1 MRAFIIR
8 PFGTKQGI
16 DFDQVAAT
24 LIDPALRALGVTG
37 RDTIEILK
45 QGNIRIDMFQRLL
58 TADLVVADLS
68 IHNANVFYELGI
80 RHALRGRRTF
90 LLRSDQDAYP
100 FDLQT
105 DRYLTYRKDDP
116 AASLAALTESL
127 RQTLASEDQDS
138 PVFRSLPDLEE
149 QDRSRFLA
157 VPRGF
162 REEVE
167 QALANHRAGD
177 LGLLA
182 AEAEA
187 GFEWESEGLRIVGR
201 AQFDLKASR
210 GARATWEKIRQVE
223 EHDLEANTLLATIY
237 QRLGDLTRS
246 DQAIR
251 RVLARQGLTPGARAE
266 ANALLARN
274 AKARWRADWDGGP
287 EEPVPA
293 RQEKAL
299 RSPFLEQSY
308 EAYGGGFAAD
318 LNHFYS
324 GLNAL
329 AMLTVQ
335 CELARA
341 LPAAWRERFE
351 MESEAEPDLARRQEQ
366 AQKLAAAVELSLA
379 AAQARLRHEE
389 RKDIWVE
396 IAIAD
401 HRCLTSKRPPRVA
414 DAYRKALAGVPDF
427 AAGAVR
433 DQLCLYQ
440 RLEILAAN
448 VQAALA
454 AVAAMTA
461 TGAPRPCG
469 EPAAPPPR
477 ASRILLFTGHMIDA
491 PGRERP
497 RFPPDREAVA
507 RQAIRRAVESE
518 LQRPGGVAGGIAGG
532 ASGGDI
538 LFHEICAELGIPS
551 QLFLALP
558 KSEFMAES
566 VLPAGGDWRERFDRL
581 FDRLPR
587 RVLAESQELPAWLA
601 ERTGY
606 GIWQRNNL
614 WMLYNALSQGEDV
627 TLIALWNG
635 EQGDGPGGTGDLVE
649 RARQRHAETA
659 ILDTRALFGIPEAGG
674 GPPPS

>member
-8 PFGTKQGI
+8 PFGLKQGI
-16 DFDQVAAT
+16 DFDRVARA
-24 LIDPALRALGVTG
+24 LIDPALAALGVTG

-80 RHALRGRRTF
+80 RHALRCGRTF
-90 LLRSDQDAYP
+90 LLRSEQDAYP

-105 DRYLTYRKDDP
+105 DRYFTYQRDDP
-116 AASLAALTESL
+116 AASLAALTEAL

-162 REEVE
+162 REEVV
-167 QALANHRAGD
+167 LASASKRAGD

-182 AEAEA
+182 AEAE

-201 AQFDLKASR
+201 AQFYLEANR
-210 GARATWEKIRQVE
+210 GARATWEKIRQLQE
-223 EHDLEANTLLATIY
+223 DDLEANLALVTVY

-246 DQAIR
+246 DQAVQ
-251 RVLARQGLTPGARAE
+251 RVRARKGLIPSDRVE

-274 AKARWRADWDGGP
+274 AKARWKADWGGGQAD
-287 EEPVPA
+287 PVEI
-293 RQEKAL
+293 RREQAL
-299 RSPFLEQSY
+299 RSPFLEESC
-308 EAYGGGFAAD
+308 EAYGSAFATD

-341 LPAAWRERFE
+341 LPAVWGERFDQ
-351 MESEAEPDLARRQEQ
+351 ESEAAAELGRRQERRE
-366 AQKLAAAVELSLA
+366 KLATAVEFSVA
-379 AAQARLRHEE
+379 AARERLRHEE
-389 RKDIWVE
+389 KKDIWVE
-396 IAIAD
+396 ISAAD
-401 HRCLTSKRPPRVA
+401 LSCLTSQRPPRVA
-414 DAYRKALAGVPDF
+414 DAYRKALAGAPDF
-427 AAGAVR
+427 AIGAAR

-440 RLEILAAN
+440 RLEILAGN

-454 AVAAMTA
+454 AAGPPQA
-461 TGAPRPCG
+461 CG
-469 EPAAPPPR
+469 EPPAPAPR
-477 ASRILLFTGHMIDA
+477 TSRTLLFTGHRIDT
-491 PGRERP
+491 PGRARP
-497 RFPPDREAVA
+497 RFPPDREDVA
-507 RQAIRRAVESE
+507 RQAIRQAVERE

-538 LFHEICAELGIPS
+538 LFHEICAELGIPTR
-551 QLFLALP
+551 LFLALP
-558 KSEFMAES
+558 KNQFIEES
-566 VLPAGGDWRERFDRL
+566 VRPAGGNWRERFDRL
-581 FDRLPR
+581 IETLPQ
-587 RVLAESQELPAWLA
+587 RVLAESNELPAWLV
-601 ERTGY
+601 EKPDY

-614 WMLYNALSQGEDV
+614 WMLYNALAQGGEDV

-635 EQGDGPGGTGDLVE
+635 ERGDGPGGTGDLVE
-649 RARQRHAETA
+649 RAKGRHAEAT
-659 ILDTRALFGIPEAGG
+659 ILDTRVLLTGG
-674 GPPPS
+674 AADR